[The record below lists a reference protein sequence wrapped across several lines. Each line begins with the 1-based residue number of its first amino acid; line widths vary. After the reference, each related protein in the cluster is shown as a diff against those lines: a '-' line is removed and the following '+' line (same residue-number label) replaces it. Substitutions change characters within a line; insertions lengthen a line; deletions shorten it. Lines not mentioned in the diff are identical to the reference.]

1 MRRKASKSV
10 SPRAW
15 ALAIS
20 CAASAAHG
28 AEASGD
34 KSGYTLFN
42 PTPRSAMREMQT
54 DRPDVTESPFTVD
67 AGHVQ
72 IETSFFEYA
81 SDAGTEEWDVLPT
94 NIKVGVLNNVDV
106 QFVLSPYQDISPDKG
121 PHAAGFGDAQL
132 RVKINLWGDDGGNT
146 ALALMP
152 YVQFPTGE
160 KDLTVGH
167 AEYGLI

>member
-67 AGHVQ
+67 AGHLQ
-72 IETSFFEYA
+72 IELSLAEYA
-81 SDAGTEEWDVLPT
+81 RDGGSEGWDVLPT
-94 NIKVGVLNNVDV
+94 NIKLGVLNNVDV
-106 QFVLSPYQDISPDKG
+106 QFLLLPYQDVSPD
-121 PHAAGFGDAQL
+121 
-132 RVKINLWGDDGGNT
+132 
-146 ALALMP
+146 
-152 YVQFPTGE
+152 
-160 KDLTVGH
+160 
-167 AEYGLI
+167 